1 MLDRWEEKEKEIT
14 EPKRDK
20 STVNLNVDI
29 VVLKPNTFLEPPGKP
44 VIYLS
49 EKKTKEFVRDLLNAL
64 KHAKDGVVIN
74 ITGEINP
81 QKQKE
86 DFDGSLFI
94 TRELRMK
101 KEDLKLK

>member
-1 MLDRWEEKEKEIT
+1 MQDRWEKKEAEIM

-20 STVNLNVDI
+20 ATVNLNVDI
-29 VVLKPNTFLEPPGKP
+29 VVLKPTTFLEPPEKP

-64 KHAKDGVVIN
+64 KYAKDGVVIN
-74 ITGEINP
+74 ITGDLNP

-86 DFDGSLFI
+86 NFDGSLFI
-94 TRELRMK
+94 TKELKMK
-101 KEDLKLK
+101 KDDLKIK

>member
-1 MLDRWEEKEKEIT
+1 MDDRWEKKQKDIN

-20 STVNLNVDI
+20 ASVNLNVDI
-29 VVLKPNTFLEPPGKP
+29 IVLKPTTFLEPPEKP

-49 EKKTKEFVRDLLNAL
+49 ERKTKEFVRDLLNAL

-74 ITGEINP
+74 ITGELNP

-86 DFDGSLFI
+86 NFDGSLFI
-94 TRELRMK
+94 TKELKMRK
-101 KEDLKLK
+101 DDLKLE